1 MTQVE
6 TLLNALLFGFK
17 IDRVNAFK
25 WYGIADL
32 RSRLSDV
39 KRVYGIVPK
48 RQTKPGKR
56 YLEYWIESPKSL
68 QV

>member
-6 TLLNALLFGFK
+6 LLRDALLYGVK
-17 IDRVNAFK
+17 IDRASAFEK
-25 WYGIADL
+25 WGIADL

-48 RQTKPGKR
+48 RQTKPGKK

>member
-6 TLLNALLFGFK
+6 ILRDALLFGVK
-17 IDRVNAFK
+17 IDRVNAFHQ
-25 WYGIADL
+25 WGIADL

-39 KRVYGIVPK
+39 KRIYGIEPK
-48 RQTKPGKR
+48 RQTKQGKR
-56 YLEYWIESPKSL
+56 YLEYWVESPKTF

>member
-1 MTQVE
+1 MTQNE
-6 TLLNALLFGFK
+6 ILRDALLLGIK
-17 IDRVNAFK
+17 VDRVFAFNHF
-25 WYGIADL
+25 GIADL

-56 YLEYWIESPKSL
+56 YLQYWIEQPKSL

>member
-6 TLLNALLFGFK
+6 LLRDALLYGVK
-17 IDRVNAFK
+17 IDRVNALQQ
-25 WYGIADL
+25 WGIADL

>member
-17 IDRVNAFK
+17 IDRVNAYQEF
-25 WYGIADL
+25 GIADL
-32 RSRLSDV
+32 RSRMSDV

>member
-6 TLLNALLFGFK
+6 ILRDALLYGVK
-17 IDRVNAFK
+17 VDRVNAFQI
-25 WYGIADL
+25 WGIADL

-39 KRVYGIVPK
+39 KRIYGIVPK
-48 RQTKPGKR
+48 RETKPGKR
-56 YLEYWIESPKSL
+56 YLQYWIESPKSL